1 MDIKTLTDLI
11 TNFGFPMVCV
21 LGLSYFVWT
30 LYKQSV
36 TREDKLMEVNAQAI
50 ETISK
55 YADKLTVIEDDV
67 KAIKNDVDILLTK

>member
-21 LGLSYFVWT
+21 IGLAYFVWV

-36 TREDKLMEVNAQAI
+36 TREEKLMEVNAQAI

-55 YADKLTVIEDDV
+55 YADKLTIIEDDV

>member
-55 YADKLTVIEDDV
+55 YADKLTIIEDDV